1 MRTSTSTTGPPSR
14 ALRKRAPRSDRNRK
28 IGDDM
33 LKDKLY
39 CSVTY
44 VQNSWVEIFNM
55 MDLAIN
61 NLTQQNKE
69 LKRTVNELGSKVNK
83 VRVLYFC
90 TFPMLMMTIRVIMIQ
105 L

>member
-1 MRTSTSTTGPPSR
+1 MKKTCWR
-14 ALRKRAPRSDRNRK
+14 ANCTVWRHT
-28 IGDDM
+28 
-33 LKDKLY
+33 
-39 CSVTY
+39 C

-83 VRVLYFC
+83 VSINYDETVL
-90 TFPMLMMTIRVIMIQ
+90 
-105 L
+105 

>member
-1 MRTSTSTTGPPSR
+1 MRKDPDPVGPKTSGSGSPTLTVTVSMKNRGPYF
-14 ALRKRAPRSDRNRK
+14 
-28 IGDDM
+28 GGQ
-33 LKDKLY
+33 Y
-39 CSVTY
+39 VTC

-83 VRVLYFC
+83 VSIIDDDDEDV
-90 TFPMLMMTIRVIMIQ
+90 MTT
-105 L
+105 LSF

>member
-1 MRTSTSTTGPPSR
+1 MKNRGP
-14 ALRKRAPRSDRNRK
+14 NVGGQ
-28 IGDDM
+28 II
-33 LKDKLY
+33 LY
-39 CSVTY
+39 SVTC

-83 VRVLYFC
+83 VSVK
-90 TFPMLMMTIRVIMIQ
+90 
-105 L
+105 

>member
-1 MRTSTSTTGPPSR
+1 MWIRIWIPNTDCTSNGIDETLGPYV
-14 ALRKRAPRSDRNRK
+14 
-28 IGDDM
+28 GGQ
-33 LKDKLY
+33 Y
-39 CSVTY
+39 VTC

-83 VRVLYFC
+83 VSINYDETVYDN
-90 TFPMLMMTIRVIMIQ
+90 TSVIIII
-105 L
+105 

>member
-1 MRTSTSTTGPPSR
+1 MKNWGPNVEGQIVPYS
-14 ALRKRAPRSDRNRK
+14 
-28 IGDDM
+28 IT
-33 LKDKLY
+33 
-39 CSVTY
+39 C

-83 VRVLYFC
+83 VS
-90 TFPMLMMTIRVIMIQ
+90 II
-105 L
+105 

>member
-1 MRTSTSTTGPPSR
+1 MRTQIRIPNTDSNRIDEKSGTICWSWR
-14 ALRKRAPRSDRNRK
+14 A
-28 IGDDM
+28 I
-33 LKDKLY
+33 
-39 CSVTY
+39 CHTC

-83 VRVLYFC
+83 VSIIDDDDDDV
-90 TFPMLMMTIRVIMIQ
+90 MTTSSF
-105 L
+105 